1 MKSTIFT
8 LIFTLTTFN
17 ISFAQD
23 LSGKWKGSLKQGT
36 DIFNFELILKK
47 IDSIHYKC
55 TTNVD
60 VGGEYGVMNAKCSF
74 IGQKLYFK
82 ENKIITNKSSKNQW
96 CLKTAKLSYS
106 ITKEKHRL
114 FGTWTGD
121 CVPGTIELSKG
132 KTENETL
139 LKSSSLDKKTLEG
152 NQKIDSI
159 FSKWDNIYS
168 PGCAIG
174 IIKDGELIYSKG
186 YGAANLD
193 YGIPLSADSKFY
205 IASASKQF
213 TAACIALLS
222 IEGKLSINDEIQKY
236 IPELPRYQNKI
247 IIRNLIHHTSGV
259 RDYFELFNLSGK
271 KYTDSF
277 SNNDVIKLLTKQ
289 NSINFS
295 PGDEIL
301 YSNSG
306 YIILAEIIKRV
317 SKKTLREYADEKL
330 FKPLGMSNTFFNDD
344 YRNIVDNRV
353 ISYSKQEGHFK
364 RFLQNL
370 DGIGDRN
377 LITTINDMYLWDQN
391 FYHSKIGGP
400 KFIDSILTKGILN
413 NGDTLKYAFGLIH
426 GIYKG
431 LKTVSHGGAFLG
443 FRTQFVRFPEQKF
456 SVIIFSNFS
465 DFNPTAK
472 AYEIADVLLDEQLVK
487 NTNDIVNSDT
497 LQKFELNQLIGNYEI
512 RPGVDLEITLKN
524 DSLNVFHSSNKS
536 SFKIANT
543 IRNKYEIPNNTSI
556 QFVFSELK
564 DGFVQKLTII
574 QNKNEFVCK
583 RIEKEKC
590 SNLNLE
596 DYTGIYYCS
605 ELETSYSV
613 FIEDNMLKITF
624 PNHAPFLLEQYEK
637 DTFTADF
644 GLLRFYYS
652 NSTLKGFELD
662 VQRAKKIKFE
672 KK

>member
-8 LIFTLTTFN
+8 LIFTLATFN

-36 DIFNFELILKK
+36 DIFNFEIILKK
-47 IDSIHYKC
+47 IDTIHYKC
-55 TTNVD
+55 TTNID

-114 FGTWTGD
+114 FGKWTGD
-121 CVPGTIELSKG
+121 CIPGTIELSKG
-132 KTENETL
+132 KTEKETL
-139 LKSSSLDKKTLEG
+139 LKSSSLDKKILEG
-152 NQKIDSI
+152 NPKIDSI

-174 IIKDGELIYSKG
+174 IIKDGSLIYSKG

-193 YGIPLSADSKFY
+193 YGIPLSANSKFY
-205 IASASKQF
+205 IASTSKQF

-222 IEGKLSINDEIQKY
+222 IEGKLSLNDEIQKH
-236 IPELPRYQNKI
+236 IPELPQYKNKI
-247 IIRNLIHHTSGV
+247 TIKNLIHHTSGV

-271 KYTDSF
+271 KYMDYF

-289 NSINFS
+289 NNLNFS
-295 PGDEIL
+295 PGDEYL

-306 YIILAEIIKRV
+306 YVILAEIIKRV
-317 SKKTLREYADEKL
+317 SKRTLREYADEKL
-330 FKPLGMSNTFFNDD
+330 FQPLGMKNTFFNDD
-344 YRNIVDNRV
+344 YRNVTENRV
-353 ISYSKQEGHFK
+353 ISYTKESNYFK
-364 RFLQNL
+364 RFVQHF
-370 DGIGDRN
+370 DGIGDGN

-391 FYHSKIGGP
+391 FYHSKIGGQQ
-400 KFIDSILTKGILN
+400 FIDSILTQGILN
-413 NGDTLKYAFGLIH
+413 NGDTVKYAFGLIH
-426 GIYKG
+426 GKYKG

-465 DFNPTAK
+465 DLNPTAK
-472 AYEIADVLLDEQLVK
+472 AYEITDILLDDQLVK
-487 NTNDIVNSDT
+487 KPNDIVNSDT

-512 RPGVDLEITLKN
+512 QPTMNLVITINDDSLHFEPSWERSSYNVMNIGGNKYQIPINPAIQFEFSDLE
-524 DSLNVFHSSNKS
+524 
-536 SFKIANT
+536 
-543 IRNKYEIPNNTSI
+543 NNI
-556 QFVFSELK
+556 
-564 DGFVQKLTII
+564 VQKLTVIHDG
-574 QNKNEFVCK
+574 NKTICK
-583 RIEKEKC
+583 RKNKVDFPD
-590 SNLNLE
+590 LNLE
-596 DYTGIYYCS
+596 EYTGVYYS
-605 ELETSYSV
+605 NELDISYSV
-613 FIEDNMLKITF
+613 FIEDKKLKITF
-624 PNHAPFLLEQYEK
+624 PNNDPFLLEPYKK

-662 VQRAKKIKFE
+662 VLRAKKIKFE

>member
-8 LIFTLTTFN
+8 LIFTLATFN

-36 DIFNFELILKK
+36 DIFNFEIILKK
-47 IDSIHYKC
+47 IDTIHYKC
-55 TTNVD
+55 TTNID

-82 ENKIITNKSSKNQW
+82 ENKIITNKSSNNQW

-114 FGTWTGD
+114 FGKWTGD

-139 LKSSSLDKKTLEG
+139 LKSSSLDKKTLES
-152 NQKIDSI
+152 NPKIDSI

-205 IASASKQF
+205 IASTSKQF

-222 IEGKLSINDEIQKY
+222 IEGKLSLNDEIQKH
-236 IPELPRYQNKI
+236 IPELPQYKNKI
-247 IIRNLIHHTSGV
+247 TIKNLIHHTSGV

-271 KYTDSF
+271 NYMDYF

-289 NSINFS
+289 NNLNFS
-295 PGDEIL
+295 PGDEYL

-306 YIILAEIIKRV
+306 YVILAEIIKRV
-317 SKKTLREYADEKL
+317 SKMTLREYANEKL
-330 FKPLGMSNTFFNDD
+330 FQPLGMKNTFFNDD
-344 YRNIVDNRV
+344 YRNVTENRV
-353 ISYSKQEGHFK
+353 ISYTKESNYFK
-364 RFLQNL
+364 RFVQDF
-370 DGIGDRN
+370 DGIGDGN

-391 FYHSKIGGP
+391 FYHAKIGGQQ
-400 KFIDSILTKGILN
+400 FIDSILTQGILN
-413 NGDTLKYAFGLIH
+413 NGDTLKYAYGLIH
-426 GIYKG
+426 GKYKG
-431 LKTVSHGGAFLG
+431 LKTVSHDGGFLG
-443 FRTQFVRFPEQKF
+443 FRTQFIRFPEQKF

-472 AYEIADVLLDEQLVK
+472 AYEITDILLGEKSVK
-487 NTNDIVNSDT
+487 KPNDIANSDT
-497 LQKFELNQLIGNYEI
+497 LQKFELNQLLGNYEI
-512 RPGVDLEITLKN
+512 RPNVNLEITLKN
-524 DSLNVFHSSNKS
+524 DSLNVLQSSNKS
-536 SFKIANT
+536 SFKITNT

-564 DGFVQKLTII
+564 DGFAQILTVF
-574 QNKNEFVCK
+574 QNKNEIICK
-583 RIEKEKC
+583 RKEKEKF
-590 SNLNLE
+590 SNLNLQ
-596 DYTGIYYCS
+596 DYTGLYYSS
-605 ELETSYSV
+605 ELEISYSV
-613 FIEDNMLKITF
+613 FIEDKKLKITF
-624 PNHAPFLLEQYEK
+624 PNHDPFLLEPYKK
-637 DTFTADF
+637 DIFTADF

-662 VQRAKKIKFE
+662 VLRAKKIKFE